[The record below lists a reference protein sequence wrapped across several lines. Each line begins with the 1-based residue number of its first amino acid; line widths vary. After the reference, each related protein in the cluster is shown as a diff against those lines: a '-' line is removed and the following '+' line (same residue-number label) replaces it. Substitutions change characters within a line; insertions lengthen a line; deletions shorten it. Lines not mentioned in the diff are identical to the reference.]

1 MVAPSV
7 LRAPLHSRFSISK
20 ALTVALAF
28 SFLDGIWKRVGVEP
42 SGTAFNS
49 LVQLEY
55 EKEFQEILL
64 LTLVQ

>member
-1 MVAPSV
+1 MRVYE
-7 LRAPLHSRFSISK
+7 
-20 ALTVALAF
+20 T
-28 SFLDGIWKRVGVEP
+28 VGVEP